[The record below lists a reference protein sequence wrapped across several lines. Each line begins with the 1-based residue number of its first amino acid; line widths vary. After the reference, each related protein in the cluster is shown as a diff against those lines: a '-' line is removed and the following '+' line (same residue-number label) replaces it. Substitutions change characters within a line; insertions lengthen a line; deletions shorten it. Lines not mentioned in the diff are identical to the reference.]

1 LRVILIYIDIFQR
14 FGQPY
19 KPKSGLP
26 GIKLEASILG
36 RYGQR
41 TAEAMQTAKAMSQ
54 IRIAETFAHII
65 SEHAGIVCASAIF
78 SFGSVT
84 GESVVH
90 RPLHR
95 PSATSRIVFAHPF
108 KRCWEHYIPYK
119 SSMMGFLGV
128 YYRV

>member
-1 LRVILIYIDIFQR
+1 MLPLIGQTAQHLTS
-14 FGQPY
+14 FGNMLFFDVACMDTSP
-19 KPKSGLP
+19 
-26 GIKLEASILG
+26 AG

-84 GESVVH
+84 GMAS
-90 RPLHR
+90 P
-95 PSATSRIVFAHPF
+95 PSHLPF
-108 KRCWEHYIPYK
+108 TMKLGRYK
-119 SSMMGFLGV
+119 SSRAESLAT
-128 YYRV
+128 